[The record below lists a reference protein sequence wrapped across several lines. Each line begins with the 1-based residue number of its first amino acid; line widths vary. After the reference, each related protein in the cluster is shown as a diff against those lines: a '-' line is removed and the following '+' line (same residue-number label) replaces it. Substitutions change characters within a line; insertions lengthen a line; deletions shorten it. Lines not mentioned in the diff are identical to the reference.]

1 MLQQQSTPRHRWCGD
16 DAVTVSIDAPTTS
29 TDRSARLYLPAG
41 TTARAPFDLVITPE
55 TAGWG
60 YSSLRVITLG
70 PGESF
75 EFGTKSDEMIVLPLA
90 GGVDVT
96 IGDTTFKLAGRESV
110 FTGVTDTAY
119 LPIDSQVTL
128 FSPAGG
134 TIALPGARVDRTLP
148 FRYQPASKVDVA
160 LRGAGSA
167 TRQVNNFGMGSG
179 MECVKM
185 LATEVL
191 TPASNWSSY
200 PPHKHD
206 EDNGTETELEE
217 IYYYKFVTTAP
228 AGSPARAAKSVG
240 YQRVYGTVERPI
252 EVLEEVADGDTVL
265 VPHGWHGPCIASPSH
280 HMYYLNV
287 MAGPG
292 EGRAWGISDD
302 PNHGWV
308 RDTWADQPTD
318 PRLPF
323 YTAPAAD

>member
-1 MLQQQSTPRHRWCGD
+1 MSRRRSTPRPRWCGD
-16 DAVTVSIDAPTTS
+16 VAVSAFTDASTAS
-29 TDRSARLYLPAG
+29 TDGSARLYLPAG
-41 TTARAPFDLVITPE
+41 ATAQAPFDLVITPE

-70 PGESF
+70 QGESF
-75 EFGTKSDEMIVLPLA
+75 QFATESDEMIVLPLA
-90 GGVDVT
+90 GVVDVT
-96 IGDTTFKLAGRESV
+96 IGDTFELAGRESV

-119 LPIDSQVTL
+119 LPIESQVTL
-128 FSPAGG
+128 SSRAGG
-134 TIALPGARVDRTLP
+134 TIALPGARVETALP

-167 TRQVNNFGMGSG
+167 TRQVNNFGMGLG

-206 EDNGTETELEE
+206 ENNGTETELEE
-217 IYYYKFVTTAP
+217 IYYYQFASTAP
-228 AGSPARAAKSVG
+228 AGNPARDAKAIG
-240 YQRVYGTVERPI
+240 YQRVYGTDERPI
-252 EVLEEVADGDTVL
+252 EVLEEVTDGDTVL
-265 VPHGWHGPCIASPSH
+265 VPHGWHGPCIAAPSH

-308 RDTWADQPTD
+308 RDTWTDQPTD

-323 YTAPAAD
+323 YTAPAAE